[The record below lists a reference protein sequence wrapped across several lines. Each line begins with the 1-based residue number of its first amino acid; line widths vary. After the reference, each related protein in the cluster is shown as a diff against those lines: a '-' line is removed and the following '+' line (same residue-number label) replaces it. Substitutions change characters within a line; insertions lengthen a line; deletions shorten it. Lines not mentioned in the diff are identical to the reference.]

1 MGCHS
6 LALGVPRLPLIQRP
20 DGGGGF
26 PPMWEKALSPVG
38 WMGWDLGMQPSV
50 PDHLDHRYRGEH
62 PIRTLLHLFRP
73 DRGKLLLAA
82 AVFVVKHSPI
92 WLLPLIT
99 ATVLDVVVQH
109 GSQNRLWQATGVLLF
124 ILVIN
129 YPLHQWYVRLL
140 GGSIRRMGTT
150 LRSALC
156 RRMQQLSIG
165 YHARVSSSV
174 LQAKVV
180 RDVESVEQMV
190 QQSSDMGLG
199 AVVTLTGGLVVIG
212 LRTPEFLP
220 VFLVVVPAAGFLVMR
235 LRGRL
240 RSHNEHFRREVE
252 HLSSRVGEMT
262 TLIPI
267 TRAHGLERTALGR
280 VDGSLRQVFA
290 AGLRLDTMNG
300 RFNSA
305 AWVMLNVL
313 GVLCLTGSALVAY
326 HGWLPVTAG
335 DVVMLS
341 SFFTVLTS
349 SVTTLLGLAPVI
361 SKGLESVRSAG
372 EVLQAPDLESNAG
385 KADVEQVRGR
395 IDFRHVGF
403 AYGDEAP
410 AVDAFTLSASPGET
424 IALVGA
430 SGAGKST
437 VLNLLIGFIRPTT
450 GRILLDGVDM
460 ATLDLRS
467 YRRFLSVVPQE
478 SILFEGSIRDNVT
491 YGLRDTDERTLQQ
504 ALRDANAL
512 EFVERLPD
520 GLDTVVGERGARL
533 SGGQKQRLA
542 IARALIRDP
551 RVLVLDEATS
561 ALDNRSEALVQEA
574 LARLVHGRTVFVV
587 AHRLSTIQ
595 GADRIVVMDG
605 GRIVE
610 SGTHR
615 ELLSRGG
622 VYAGLQP
629 ARHG

>member
-1 MGCHS
+1 MH
-6 LALGVPRLPLIQRP
+6 
-20 DGGGGF
+20 
-26 PPMWEKALSPVG
+26 
-38 WMGWDLGMQPSV
+38 QPA

-62 PIRTLLHLFRP
+62 PIRTLGHLFRP
-73 DRGKLLLAA
+73 DRHRLLLAA
-82 AVFVVKHSPI
+82 LLFVIKHSPI
-92 WLLPLIT
+92 WLLPVIT

-109 GSQNRLWQATGVLLF
+109 RSLADLWRATGLLLF

-129 YPLHQWYVRLL
+129 YPIHQWYVRLL

-180 RDVESVEQMV
+180 RDVEAVEQMV

-199 AVVTLTGGLVVIG
+199 AVTTLAGGLVMIG
-212 LRTPEFLP
+212 FRTPEFLP
-220 VFLVVVPAAGFLVMR
+220 VFLVVVPAAGFMVMR
-235 LRGRL
+235 LRGQL
-240 RSHNEHFRREVE
+240 RSHNEEFRREVE
-252 HLSSRVGEMT
+252 QLSSRVGEMT

-305 AWVMLNVL
+305 AWVLLNIL
-313 GVLCLTGSALVAY
+313 GVCCLTGSALVAY
-326 HGWLPVTAG
+326 HGWLGVSAG

-341 SFFTVLTS
+341 AFFTVLTG

-385 KADVEQVRGR
+385 KAPVERVTGR
-395 IDFRHVGF
+395 IDFQEAGF
-403 AYGDEAP
+403 SYAEDSGEEDGGP
-410 AVDAFTLSASPGET
+410 AVDGFTLSARPGET
-424 IALVGA
+424 VALVGS

-437 VLNLLIGFIRPTT
+437 VLNLLIGFIRPTA

-491 YGLRDTDERTLQQ
+491 YGLGDTGEETLLR

-512 EFVERLPD
+512 EFVRRLPD

-587 AHRLSTIQ
+587 AHRLSTVQ
-595 GADRIVVMDG
+595 GADRIVVMAD
-605 GRIVE
+605 GRIAE
-610 SGTHR
+610 TGTHR
-615 ELLSRGG
+615 ELLARGG
-622 VYAGLQP
+622 VYARLQP
-629 ARHG
+629 AAAG

>member
-1 MGCHS
+1 MQKALPPVSAES
-6 LALGVPRLPLIQRP
+6 LAP
-20 DGGGGF
+20 F
-26 PPMWEKALSPVG
+26 
-38 WMGWDLGMQPSV
+38 
-50 PDHLDHRYRGEH
+50 DHLDHRYRGEN
-62 PIRTLLHLFRP
+62 PVRTLGHLFRP
-73 DRGKLLLAA
+73 DRGRLALAA
-82 AVFVVKHSPI
+82 LVFVVKHSPI

-109 GSQNRLWQATGVLLF
+109 GPESGLWQSTGILLF
-124 ILVIN
+124 VLVIN

-180 RDVESVEQMV
+180 RDVESVEQMM
-190 QQSSDMGLG
+190 QQSADMGLG
-199 AVVTLTGGLVVIG
+199 AVVTLVGGLVVIG
-212 LRTPEFLP
+212 VRVPAFLP

-235 LRGRL
+235 LRARL
-240 RSHNEHFRREVE
+240 RSHNESFRREVE
-252 HLSSRVGEMT
+252 QLSSRVGEMT

-290 AGLRLDTMNG
+290 AGLRLDTLNG
-300 RFNSA
+300 RFGSL
-305 AWVMLNVL
+305 AWVILNTL

-326 HGWLPVTAG
+326 HGWMPVTPG

-341 SFFTVLTS
+341 SFFTVLTG
-349 SVTTLLGLAPVI
+349 SVTTLLGLAPVLT
-361 SKGLESVRSAG
+361 KGLESVRSAG
-372 EVLQAPDLESNAG
+372 EVLQAPDLEHNAG
-385 KADVEQVRGR
+385 KAQVEQVTGR
-395 IDFRHVGF
+395 IDFEDVGF
-403 AYGDEAP
+403 AYDDADP
-410 AVDAFTLSASPGET
+410 AVDGFSLSARPGET

-437 VLNLLIGFIRPTT
+437 VLNLLIGFIRPTS
-450 GRILLDGVDM
+450 GRIMLDGTDM
-460 ATLDLRS
+460 AGLDLRS

-491 YGLRDTDERTLQQ
+491 YGMGDTDEATLIR
-504 ALRDANAL
+504 ALEDANAL
-512 EFVERLPD
+512 DFVRDLPL
-520 GLDTVVGERGARL
+520 GLDTVVGQRGARL
-533 SGGQKQRLA
+533 SGGQRQRLA

-574 LARLVHGRTVFVV
+574 VSRLVHGRTVFVV

-595 GADRIVVMDG
+595 GADRIVAMEG
-605 GRIVE
+605 GRIAEV
-610 SGTHR
+610 GTHS
-615 ELLSRGG
+615 ELLDRGG
-622 VYAGLQP
+622 LYAGLQP
-629 ARHG
+629 ARP

>member
-1 MGCHS
+1 
-6 LALGVPRLPLIQRP
+6 
-20 DGGGGF
+20 
-26 PPMWEKALSPVG
+26 
-38 WMGWDLGMQPSV
+38 MQQPV
-50 PDHLDHRYRGEH
+50 PDHLDHRYSGEH
-62 PIRTLLHLFRP
+62 PIRTLGHVFRP
-73 DRGKLLLAA
+73 DRHRLVLAA
-82 AVFVVKHSPI
+82 LVFVVKHSPI

-109 GSQNRLWQATGVLLF
+109 GPQARLWQATGLLLF

-180 RDVESVEQMV
+180 RDVEAVEQMV

-199 AVVTLTGGLVVIG
+199 AVVTLVGGLVVIG
-212 LRTPEFLP
+212 VRTPEFLP
-220 VFLVVVPAAGFLVMR
+220 VFLLVVPAAGYLVMR
-235 LRGRL
+235 LRRRL
-240 RSHNEHFRREVE
+240 RHHNEDFRREVE

-305 AWVMLNVL
+305 AWVLLNLL

-326 HGWLPVTAG
+326 HGWLPITPG

-341 SFFTVLTS
+341 AFFTVLTTS
-349 SVTTLLGLAPVI
+349 TTTLLGLAPVI
-361 SKGLESVRSAG
+361 AKGLESVRSAG
-372 EVLQAPDLESNAG
+372 EVLQAPDLENNAG
-385 KADVEQVRGR
+385 KRPVQQVRGL
-395 IDFRHVGF
+395 IDFDRVTF
-403 AYGDEAP
+403 AYDNGDT
-410 AVDAFTLSASPGET
+410 AVEDFTLSARPGET

-437 VLNLLIGFIRPTT
+437 VLNLLIGFIRPTA
-450 GRILLDGVDM
+450 GRILLDGTDM
-460 ATLDLRS
+460 ADLDLRS
-467 YRRFLSVVPQE
+467 YRRFVSVVPQE
-478 SILFEGSIRDNVT
+478 SILFEGTIRDNVT
-491 YGLRDTDERTLQQ
+491 YGLAGTSEDTLLR
-504 ALRDANAL
+504 ALRDSNAL
-512 EFVERLPD
+512 QFVEQLPD
-520 GLDTVVGERGARL
+520 GLDTMVGERGARL

-551 RVLVLDEATS
+551 RVLILDEATS
-561 ALDNRSEALVQEA
+561 ALDNHSEALVQQA
-574 LARLVHGRTVFVV
+574 LARLVNGRTVFVV
-587 AHRLSTIQ
+587 AHRLTTIRN
-595 GADRIVVMDG
+595 ADRIVVMDH
-605 GRIVE
+605 GRILE
-610 SGTHR
+610 SGTHT
-615 ELLSRGG
+615 ELLARGRA
-622 VYAGLQP
+622 YAGLQP
-629 ARHG
+629 THP